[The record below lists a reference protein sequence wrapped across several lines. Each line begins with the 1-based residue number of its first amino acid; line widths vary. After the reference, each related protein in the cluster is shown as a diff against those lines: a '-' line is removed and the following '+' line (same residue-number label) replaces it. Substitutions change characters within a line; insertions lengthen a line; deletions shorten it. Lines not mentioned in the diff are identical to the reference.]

1 MISKDGFK
9 GKLREI
15 YNYRHMYYSL
25 VKKNLTGKYK
35 NSTLGFLWNFLTPL
49 ITILILYIVFENFM
63 GRGIPHFWAF
73 LSVGMISFQFMNENL
88 IGGASNITSNGGM
101 VQKMYFPREILSL
114 SQVTYTFIVFLISY
128 TIFVLLMA
136 VTGILKLNGFLALPI
151 ILLSMFM
158 FSMGTIMLTSSISV
172 YSRDFQ
178 YLITAFAR
186 ILFWVTPIF
195 YEVESRA
202 GTGGLLYTIIWLN
215 PLTYYVEGL
224 RDITYR
230 GVLPSTEILLSCII
244 ISIVMFIMGALVFNK
259 LKDGFAERL

>member
-25 VKKNLTGKYK
+25 VQKNLFGKYK

-49 ITILILYIVFENFM
+49 IMILLLYIVFENFI
-63 GRGIPHFWAF
+63 GRSIPNFWAY
-73 LSVGMISFQFMNENL
+73 LTIGMISFQFMNGNL

-101 VQKMYFPREILSL
+101 VKKMYFPKEILPL
-114 SQVTYTFIVFLISY
+114 AQVTYTFIVFLISY
-128 TIFVLLMA
+128 MIFVLLMA
-136 VTGILKLNGFLALPI
+136 VSGLLKSDGFLALPI
-151 ILLSMFM
+151 IMLSMFM

-186 ILFWVTPIF
+186 LLFWVTPIF
-195 YEVESRA
+195 YEIESRA
-202 GTGGLLYTIIWLN
+202 GTGGILYTIIWLN
-215 PLTYYVEGL
+215 PLTYFVEGL

-230 GVLPSTEILLSCII
+230 GIIPNAEILFGCVII
-244 ISIVMFIMGALVFNK
+244 AVVMFVIGALVFNK